1 MPRLSHILLN
11 LGVVLIIAGALLL
24 SGCAATEGQ
33 ATADDVNNKAFT
45 FPNGTVFHPALT
57 SATALEFTDNA
68 NTFTLSSVGGCPPNE
83 AGTPIVCTASG
94 SNRFGSCILTV
105 GTSTYTPEMGPQV
118 NDVITLNPCNFD
130 STNKTLT
137 VSNGSITATSSPAI
151 ARLVSATASDLNNIT
166 FLFISGQVFND
177 ALVNIAVT
185 LKFTNNANSFTLISA
200 NNTNNTASGSS
211 TISSGSCTLTV
222 TDTTF
227 NTDTGPQRD
236 VVIILKPCQVNGS
249 TGALTI
255 TRIPQNGTPINATS
269 I

>member
-11 LGVVLIIAGALLL
+11 LGVVLIIAGALIL
-24 SGCAATEGQ
+24 SGCAATDGQ

-57 SATALEFTDNA
+57 SATFLEFTDNA
-68 NTFTLSSVGGCPPNE
+68 NTFTLSSAGGCPPNE

-118 NDVITLNPCNFD
+118 DDVITLNPCNFD

-151 ARLVSATASDLNNIT
+151 ARLVSATASDLNNTT
-166 FLFISGQVFND
+166 FLFASGQVFND

-185 LKFTNNANSFTLISA
+185 LKFTDNANSFTLTAS
-200 NNTNNTASGSS
+200 NNTGSTATGTSI
-211 TISSGSCTLTV
+211 ISSGSCTLTV
-222 TDTTF
+222 TDTAFSTG
-227 NTDTGPQRD
+227 TGPQHDD
-236 VVIILKPCQVNGS
+236 VITFSTCQVNGS
-249 TGALTI
+249 TGA
-255 TRIPQNGTPINATS
+255 
-269 I
+269 

>member
-118 NDVITLNPCNFD
+118 NDVINLSTCNFD
-130 STNKTLT
+130 IPNKTL
-137 VSNGSITATSSPAI
+137 VVGNGTTTATSSPA
-151 ARLVSATASDLNNIT
+151 V
-166 FLFISGQVFND
+166 
-177 ALVNIAVT
+177 
-185 LKFTNNANSFTLISA
+185 
-200 NNTNNTASGSS
+200 
-211 TISSGSCTLTV
+211 
-222 TDTTF
+222 
-227 NTDTGPQRD
+227 P
-236 VVIILKPCQVNGS
+236 
-249 TGALTI
+249 TGA
-255 TRIPQNGTPINATS
+255 
-269 I
+269 